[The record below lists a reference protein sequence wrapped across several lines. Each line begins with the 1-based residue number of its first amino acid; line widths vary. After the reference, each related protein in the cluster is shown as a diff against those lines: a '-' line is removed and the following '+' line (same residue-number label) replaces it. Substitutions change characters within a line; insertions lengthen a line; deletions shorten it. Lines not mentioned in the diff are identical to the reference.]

1 MLIDIFDQWGT
12 TRRLSVCCYTSE
24 RFVQC
29 RNLFFLP
36 NDVVMSAL
44 TCSFSSLYDPW
55 RGVCLRSG
63 TSVSQQQ
70 NRGAEGQNSKH
81 FSKHTPIILLSICV
95 FMNHETE
102 TTRFARV
109 SDEILKAC
117 WREIFWVVWD
127 LCHLRYEQAK
137 AAELFPPICERTGN
151 REERKA
157 LHCPREI
164 PALGRRQPCHDHKPP
179 HSSISLSASPP
190 PVFPFI
196 SESL

>member
-1 MLIDIFDQWGT
+1 M
-12 TRRLSVCCYTSE
+12 SE
-24 RFVQC
+24 S
-29 RNLFFLP
+29 FFLP

-164 PALGRRQPCHDHKPP
+164 LALGRRQPCHDHKPP